1 MSEVTYYRWS
11 ATVPLLVPL
20 VAQFVYRDN
29 PAIGL
34 FDRVAIPLYLSGIAW
49 PAYIPFAP
57 PCSGAAGQPAAR
69 YRRVVLDH
77 AGLFLPPFLA
87 YLLPPRPVVDR
98 KHGAVGRSAHLLF
111 YCCAPVRVGYCVAD
125 PCGAARAAWRGGLLL
140 LERNGSAGACDG

>member
-49 PAYIPFAP
+49 PAYIPFA
-57 PCSGAAGQPAAR
+57 AALFWWLAGQPAAR
-69 YRRVVLDH
+69 YRRVSWITPV
-77 AGLFLPPFLA
+77 LFLPPFLT
-87 YLLPPRPVVDR
+87 YLLLVRWWTASTEPWAGVLIFYSIVV
-98 KHGAVGRSAHLLF
+98 LLF
-111 YCCAPVRVGYCVAD
+111 GYGYVLLTHAGRRVL
-125 PCGAARAAWRGGLLL
+125 AWRGRALV
-140 LERNGSAGACDG
+140 A

>member
-49 PAYIPFAP
+49 PAYIPFA
-57 PCSGAAGQPAAR
+57 AVLFWWLRRQPVAR
-69 YRRVVLDH
+69 YRRVSWI
-77 AGLFLPPFLA
+77 APILFLPLFLF
-87 YLLPPRPVVDR
+87 YLLVVR
-98 KHGAVGRSAHLLF
+98 WWTASTEPWAGVLIFYSVVVLVFGYGYVLLTHAGRYVL
-111 YCCAPVRVGYCVAD
+111 G
-125 PCGAARAAWRGGLLL
+125 WRGRAGL
-140 LERNGSAGACDG
+140 